1 MDLPCLRVSHR
12 MVRFAVMQQ
21 QQQRLFLSTMPPPKK
36 PSAPRFQVPVH
47 IALFTVLMIPVG
59 LSMGYA
65 SHFGKKEDDLEAE
78 IRARYQAKM
87 DDSGI
92 AEKNRHMGA
101 YFQQVFHDRNNQEV
115 EQQLRSVLEGGKDA
129 HTKGRQRK
137 YDDLGEKLRQAAVAA
152 PVSSLEDEEEESSS
166 KKKRRKKKKKKQKA
180 EDVENNTSVE
190 VKAMTMSPST
200 VTTVASVTAVA
211 TVAAVVGFVLGGSR
225 RSS

>member
-1 MDLPCLRVSHR
+1 MGRAAVS
-12 MVRFAVMQQ
+12 
-21 QQQRLFLSTMPPPKK
+21 QRFLSTAMPPKK

-101 YFQQVFHDRNNQEV
+101 YFQQVFDNKNKNKEV
-115 EQQLRSVLEGGKDA
+115 EQQLRSILEGGKDA

-137 YDDLGEKLRQAAVAA
+137 YDELGEKLRQTAVAA
-152 PVSSLEDEEEESSS
+152 PVSALEDEEEESNSGKQ
-166 KKKRRKKKKKKQKA
+166 KKRKKKKKRKA
-180 EDVENNTSVE
+180 DDDEKAVPSE
-190 VKAMTMSPST
+190 VKTTLSSST
-200 VTTVASVTAVA
+200 VTTVASVTAIA
-211 TVAAVVGFVLGGSR
+211 AVAAVTGFVLGGSR
-225 RSS
+225 KSS